1 MATPEPY
8 AVGKYLASV
17 IPETWTKSIPACLAM
32 SVKRNGLTG
41 TAWVQFA
48 RTGATSSRGGTKI
61 GAVPLGASAGRD
73 RRPRWIMAIATRIA
87 RHISAGRSHE
97 EPGEEGDG
105 SGPRPG
111 AVGVVFLSVAE

>member
-17 IPETWTKSIPACLAM
+17 MPETWTKSIPACPVM

-48 RTGATSSRGGTKI
+48 RTGARSSRGGTKI
-61 GAVPLGASAGRD
+61 GAVPVGSAGPAAPAGRNHK
-73 RRPRWIMAIATRIA
+73 PRWIVAIARRIA
-87 RHISAGRSHE
+87 RQIRAGRSRE
-97 EPGEEGDG
+97 A
-105 SGPRPG
+105 PG
-111 AVGVVFLSVAE
+111 AE